1 MSGPAPP
8 RWLPWPE
15 LGGAPNCGTD
25 DTTSQALEFAT
36 LVFPSRAFCE
46 LNCAL
51 FSGNRRSSPWYWPC
65 LHVGMSEM
73 PTHQGYDQPTV
84 LWRMKRADGLIS
96 HAVVDVRASRAIV
109 TWFVNHRRLG
119 SRDFGDCASALH
131 WCDQL
136 QIQNWSVGW
145 RLVSEHDDL
154 PTGLAPS

>member
-1 MSGPAPP
+1 
-8 RWLPWPE
+8 
-15 LGGAPNCGTD
+15 
-25 DTTSQALEFAT
+25 
-36 LVFPSRAFCE
+36 
-46 LNCAL
+46 
-51 FSGNRRSSPWYWPC
+51 
-65 LHVGMSEM
+65 MSEM

-109 TWFVNHRRLG
+109 TWFVNHRPLG
-119 SRDFGDCASALH
+119 SRDFGDWASALN

-136 QIQNWSVGW
+136 QVQNWSVGW